1 MSGVMLREFRYKQ
14 AILVRTDLRM
24 SKGKIAAQAAHAAI
38 SAAEECRKLRPDWL
52 EAWLSEGQKKVV
64 LKVETE
70 ADLKKLYEEAR
81 SLGLPAALIKD
92 AGLTEIPPETIT
104 ALGVGPA
111 PSDLIDKVTGKL
123 KLL

>member
-1 MSGVMLREFRYKQ
+1 LREFRYKQ
-14 AILVRTDLRM
+14 AILVRADLRM
-24 SKGKIAAQAAHAAI
+24 SRGKIAAQAAHAAV
-38 SAAEECRKLRPDWL
+38 SAAEECRRLRPDWL

-64 LKVETE
+64 LRVETE

-92 AGLTEIPPETIT
+92 AGLTEIPPGTIT